1 MALGE
6 GERKWERLQ
15 YAAWMALTRRSASAR
30 VIAQR
35 VLEVAE
41 RDEDAVEA
49 ASECARG
56 LLEMQALD
64 DSWALSVLARPE
76 APAFTVAA
84 RSWRKSLAARPALEA
99 ALSSSARGGAS
110 AVDAAVA
117 LLGADPPLA
126 PRDKRLAA
134 VLSSA
139 APVKR
144 AELVLA
150 MCIHGA
156 SLSLLAPHLEELMTS
171 TDPAVTQSLLGVPAW
186 LKSPRAH
193 ALLRSVLPRVVDE
206 ELRSEIEQE
215 LGAQPAPYWVDFVE
229 G

>member
-1 MALGE
+1 
-6 GERKWERLQ
+6 
-15 YAAWMALTRRSASAR
+15 
-30 VIAQR
+30 
-35 VLEVAE
+35 
-41 RDEDAVEA
+41 
-49 ASECARG
+49 
-56 LLEMQALD
+56 
-64 DSWALSVLARPE
+64 
-76 APAFTVAA
+76 
-84 RSWRKSLAARPALEA
+84 
-99 ALSSSARGGAS
+99 
-110 AVDAAVA
+110 
-117 LLGADPPLA
+117 
-126 PRDKRLAA
+126 

-193 ALLRSVLPRVVDE
+193 ALLRSVLPHVVDE